1 MSRPGSGL
9 PTLAAV
15 LWLVGAYALT
25 VALFGGM
32 SRPRP
37 AAVAVVLGTTAR
49 GDAPGAAL
57 TARLEAAR
65 RVHADGLV
73 PVLFV
78 SGASREGG
86 YDESRVMRDWLV
98 AHGVP
103 DSAVV
108 RDSLGATTRA
118 TARHAAAW
126 LAGHGGGEALVVTHG
141 FHVARAMLALRQAGV
156 RSSGAAPADAG
167 SRPDLGALA
176 RELVALPLYAAGY
189 RDE

>member
-1 MSRPGSGL
+1 
-9 PTLAAV
+9 
-15 LWLVGAYALT
+15 
-25 VALFGGM
+25 
-32 SRPRP
+32 
-37 AAVAVVLGTTAR
+37 
-49 GDAPGAAL
+49 
-57 TARLEAAR
+57 
-65 RVHADGLV
+65 
-73 PVLFV
+73 
-78 SGASREGG
+78 
-86 YDESRVMRDWLV
+86 MRAWLV

-126 LAGHGGGEALVVTHG
+126 LAAHGGGEALVVTHG

-167 SRPDLGALA
+167 SRLDLGALA

>member
-25 VALFGGM
+25 VALFGGR

-37 AAVAVVLGTTAR
+37 AAVGVVLGTTAR
-49 GDAPGAAL
+49 GDEPGAAL
-57 TARLEAAR
+57 AARLEAAR
-65 RVHADGLV
+65 RAHADGLV
-73 PVLFV
+73 PVRCV
-78 SGASREGG
+78 SGARRAGG
-86 YDESRVMRDWLV
+86 YDESRVMRAWLV

-118 TARHAAAW
+118 TARVAAAG
-126 LAGHGGGEALVVTHG
+126 LAAHGGGGGLGVT
-141 FHVARAMLALRQAGV
+141 RGV
-156 RSSGAAPADAG
+156 RGA
-167 SRPDLGALA
+167 R
-176 RELVALPLYAAGY
+176 
-189 RDE
+189 